1 MNVFYFNE
9 PGFVFLCLFTFR
21 DVIDLRDDD
30 DDDDEEEGGG
40 GGGGV
45 SALRISDSPI
55 RSFTPISEATGCLI
69 DFKKQ
74 HRTKKL
80 RQRRR

>member
-1 MNVFYFNE
+1 MCF
-9 PGFVFLCLFTFR
+9 FTFR

-30 DDDDEEEGGG
+30 DEEEDE
-40 GGGGV
+40 GGGV
-45 SALRISDSPI
+45 SAFRISNSPI

-74 HRTKKL
+74 PRVKKL

>member
-1 MNVFYFNE
+1 MWTDAFSFNNHGFMFHVFMFH
-9 PGFVFLCLFTFR
+9 VFR

-30 DDDDEEEGGG
+30 DDEEEEGG
-40 GGGGV
+40 V
-45 SALRISDSPI
+45 SAIRISNSPI
-55 RSFTPISEATGCLI
+55 RSFTLISEATDCLI

-74 HRTKKL
+74 QQPKKP